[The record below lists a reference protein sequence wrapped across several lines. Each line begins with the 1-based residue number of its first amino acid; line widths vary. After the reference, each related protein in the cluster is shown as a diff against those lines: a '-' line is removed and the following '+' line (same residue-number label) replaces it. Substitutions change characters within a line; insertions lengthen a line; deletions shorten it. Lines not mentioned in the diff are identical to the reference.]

1 MPLFSTLSSFAR
13 SFTSSSCADWG
24 GETLPEI
31 IRPKGRRQ
39 YAVFFGSVRFSE
51 DMDLDV
57 ASPDVDRLKGLVGG
71 ILSSPAFTDQL
82 RPFGIREIRP
92 PGRPP
97 KPATF
102 SIFTS

>member
-1 MPLFSTLSSFAR
+1 
-13 SFTSSSCADWG
+13 
-24 GETLPEI
+24 
-31 IRPKGRRQ
+31 
-39 YAVFFGSVRFSE
+39 
-51 DMDLDV
+51 MDLDV